1 MNSSPPAMPLE
12 AMLAQAVG
20 VSIALDEDYD
30 SLVTS
35 PERLQNFNVTFRQD
49 VANAI
54 RANPSRVQLVGLQ
67 RSTGIVVDLNIF
79 PDYDDERSPQRL
91 AAELAGIYVC
101 YIACIYTCI

>member
-1 MNSSPPAMPLE
+1 MRTRVGPPPPDQYPGAVEVYPPQPRKMDLSPAMPLE

-54 RANPSRVQLVGLQ
+54 RANPSRVQVSFDTTVGL
-67 RSTGIVVDLNIF
+67 F
-79 PDYDDERSPQRL
+79 
-91 AAELAGIYVC
+91 
-101 YIACIYTCI
+101 